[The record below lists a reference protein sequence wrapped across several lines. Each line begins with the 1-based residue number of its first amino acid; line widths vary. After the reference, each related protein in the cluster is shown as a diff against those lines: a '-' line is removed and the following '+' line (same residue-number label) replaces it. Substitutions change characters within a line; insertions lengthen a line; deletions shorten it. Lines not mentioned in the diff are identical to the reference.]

1 VSYVVAL
8 KSGNSIDSYFE
19 WPPNICKP
27 FFFVAGRM
35 NTVLEPGTQQHR
47 QFIIDS
53 DHYVDYRRHMDT
65 ISTVKSLGALAQESR
80 LAAFRLLVRRGV
92 EGMAAGEI
100 ARALSI
106 PHNTMSSH
114 LAIMANAGLVTSR
127 RESRSIIYSIDFGGT
142 RELLSFL
149 MEDCCQGQP
158 ELCAPVLDSVL
169 PGCCA
174 PNSSNGENHETS
186 AR

>member
-1 VSYVVAL
+1 M
-8 KSGNSIDSYFE
+8 D
-19 WPPNICKP
+19 
-27 FFFVAGRM
+27 
-35 NTVLEPGTQQHR
+35 
-47 QFIIDS
+47 IIA
-53 DHYVDYRRHMDT
+53 
-65 ISTVKSLGALAQESR
+65 TVKSLGALAQESR
-80 LAAFRLLVRRGV
+80 LAAFRLLVRRGD

-100 ARALSI
+100 ARTLSI

-114 LAIMANAGLVTSR
+114 LAILVNAGLINSR
-127 RESRSIIYSIDFGGT
+127 RESRSIIYSINFSGT

-174 PNSSNGENHETS
+174 AN
-186 AR
+186 R